1 MDRSNAFP
9 VSGEDGISPP
19 KPLLIGRLG
28 AERILNRKS
37 FESKFGHLSNTNQ
50 GNAKAV
56 QDKCIRRSKHSQH
69 GETEQNLASVLSM
82 SKVSAVMLNHHQC
95 QTL

>member
-37 FESKFGHLSNTNQ
+37 FESKFGHLSNTNKARKMLFKT
-50 GNAKAV
+50 NAFE
-56 QDKCIRRSKHSQH
+56 
-69 GETEQNLASVLSM
+69 GQNI
-82 SKVSAVMLNHHQC
+82 VSTVKQNKTWQAY
-95 QTL
+95 